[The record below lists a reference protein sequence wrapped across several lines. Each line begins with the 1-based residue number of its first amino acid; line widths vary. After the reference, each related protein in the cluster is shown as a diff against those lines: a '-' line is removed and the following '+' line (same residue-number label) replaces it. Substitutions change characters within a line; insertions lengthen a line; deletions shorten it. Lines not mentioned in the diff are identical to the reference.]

1 MPYGLDLHTMGEN
14 AKNITKRSLAP
25 TTVNPTL
32 ERFVNH
38 LEDLPNEKLRALAEI
53 PAGRSAEERRHYLA
67 AWQRAINL
75 YSACR
80 LNAAEAACI
89 SKVEAAQEILAT
101 LSSDDPTDPRAG
113 LLALGVAR
121 ALLLRP
127 DLGEKDFIILTGEWR
142 RIFGNNSLR

>member
-1 MPYGLDLHTMGEN
+1 MPYGLDLHTPGEN
-14 AKNITKRSLAP
+14 AKNITKRPALP

-32 ERFVNH
+32 ERFVAH
-38 LEDLPNEKLRALAEI
+38 LEDLPSQKLCILAEI
-53 PAGRSAEERRHYLA
+53 PAGRSDEERRHYLA

-75 YSACR
+75 YTFYR
-80 LNAAEAACI
+80 LNTAEAACM
-89 SKVEAAQEILAT
+89 SKVEAAQEILGN
-101 LSSDDPTDPRAG
+101 LVSDDPTDPRAG

-121 ALLLRP
+121 ALLLRA

>member
-1 MPYGLDLHTMGEN
+1 MPYGLDLHTSGES
-14 AKNITKRSLAP
+14 AKNITKRPAPP

-32 ERFVNH
+32 ERFVTH
-38 LEDLPNEKLRALAEI
+38 LEDLPSEKLQALAEI
-53 PAGRSAEERRHYLA
+53 PAERTAEERRYYLA

-75 YSACR
+75 YTAYR
-80 LNAAEAACI
+80 LNAAEAVCM
-89 SKVEAAQEILAT
+89 SKVEAAQEILGSLA
-101 LSSDDPTDPRAG
+101 SDDPTDPRAG

-121 ALLLRP
+121 ALLLRT